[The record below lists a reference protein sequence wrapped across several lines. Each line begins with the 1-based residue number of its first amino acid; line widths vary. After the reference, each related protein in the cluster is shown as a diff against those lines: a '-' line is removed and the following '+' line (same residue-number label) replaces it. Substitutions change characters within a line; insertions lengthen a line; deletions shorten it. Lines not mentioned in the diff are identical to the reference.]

1 MRAGRRPQLDAMKRQ
16 AVKPYLPRIIS
27 GAFIATIICALAGLD
42 ARGQQK
48 SITLPDDNS
57 MAQLKAGRNV
67 EVTRNKCISC
77 HSTDYIVRQPGSDA
91 KKWEAEV
98 MKMIKV
104 FGAPISEA
112 DAKAIIDYLAT
123 SYGPEPNPAPAVERT
138 LPDKKNKKP

>member
-1 MRAGRRPQLDAMKRQ
+1 MKPPLRP
-16 AVKPYLPRIIS
+16 IIS

-67 EVTRNKCISC
+67 EVTRNNCVSC

-91 KKWEAEV
+91 KKWEGEV
-98 MKMIKV
+98 IKMINV
-104 FGAPISEA
+104 YGAPISEA

-123 SYGPEPNPAPAVERT
+123 SYGPEPNPAPGVVPAR
-138 LPDKKNKKP
+138 PDKKNKKP